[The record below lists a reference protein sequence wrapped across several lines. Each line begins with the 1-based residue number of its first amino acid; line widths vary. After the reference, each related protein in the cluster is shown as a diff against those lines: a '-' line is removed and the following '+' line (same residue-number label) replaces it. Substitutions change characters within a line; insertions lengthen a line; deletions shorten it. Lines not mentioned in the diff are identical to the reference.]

1 MDCFPYGDMGR
12 EVKQVGVDVLVEQSA
27 YAVPAPPPDAEV
39 GDSVG
44 VGAAAVEAT
53 TAEEEPQSHDKL

>member
-1 MDCFPYGDMGR
+1 MGR
-12 EVKQVGVDVLVEQSA
+12 EVKHVGVDVLVEQSA

-39 GDSVG
+39 GDNVG

-53 TAEEEPQSHDKL
+53 TAGVELQSHDKL